1 MNKSMNKLTNNLEVR
16 GRQKWSAFKVSTKKG
31 ELDSHCKAIS
41 SHRDQKPVSEK
52 EVIGM
57 PETIYAPAFSRFFS
71 IKSTMPE

>member
-1 MNKSMNKLTNNLEVR
+1 M
-16 GRQKWSAFKVSTKKG
+16 STKKG